1 MSKNRKNLIQ
11 RVAMT
16 LLALV
21 LTSASAWAAGDISIL
36 TGSETELSEGTYL
49 VNSNITFNNKI
60 TLKGDVIIILA
71 DGKTMNVGTSEAPI
85 HDDYAIKGTS
95 GASLDIY
102 GQSLGTGTLHAY
114 ADRYDP
120 LYLPNGNYTQHGGN
134 VYLSST
140 YTESTGLYAS
150 HDAYTKNAGN
160 VTLLGGL
167 LNVLATGDG
176 SKAIYAKKD
185 VNILGGSLDAQATGA
200 EHEGNSPQGIYSMNG
215 SITLGYTNAGD
226 QILASSYYVNV
237 NTFNPNGAV
246 QLKDGQALT
255 DGTNTYN
262 DQTTSATLAA
272 LTNVTLRPV
281 TYAVSFDINYEDGT
295 SPTSQTI
302 AHGLKA
308 TEPSVAA
315 RTGYTFNGWKNGE
328 DDYDFDAAVT
338 SDLNLTAKWNP
349 ITYTVQFDKNSQE
362 ASGVMA
368 DMNLT
373 YDGDWTALTAF
384 DFTVPDGKAF
394 KNWNTAADGSGDSYD
409 NEQFVRNLTT
419 ENGATVTLYAQW
431 GKDIA
436 CCTTTVPDQALDG
449 YSYIYYKFESA
460 NYGNVT
466 IGEEVYDGN
475 TKLTLK
481 TDYEFGSVKYL
492 DGTSGTAKTN
502 EPGEEMLVEIKGIG
516 NYAGSKWVNFMIT
529 TPDESGEWGDLT
541 WNLHEGTLTINK
553 KDGVEGNVTMQAA
566 NQGEYTWFQY
576 GQYITSI
583 SIGEGVLNIADNAF
597 AGSHNVNTYGN
608 VKSVSFPST
617 LTKIGEDAFAFCTGA
632 TIDIDQII
640 TIFKNNNSGI
650 ENIDPTAF
658 YQVRCVSCTM
668 ESSDNTAI
676 IGLMLGTQTANVT
689 INGRTLKKDGSWNTL
704 CLPFDID
711 LLAKND
717 NDEYICPLNGAV
729 IMEMDDTSDGT
740 NFNSGTGVLKLKFK
754 SIIGNEMTHGK
765 PYLVKWTKP
774 DGYDDNPASFDIV
787 DPTFTGVTN
796 IGNNLTVVTSK
807 DGSVTF
813 NGTYLPY
820 TGSVEALLKESDN
833 STALDAFHAFVKVY
847 DKSTYIVEGV
857 YEDEQFQTSA
867 NTLKELDHDNIMK
880 YYAKINEADPVAT
893 YYVDENGT
901 THNVEAY
908 ELEESRTTL
917 TTGTYVVNRDI
928 TFENTVKLNGDVTL
942 ILSDGHKMQIG
953 KTGQNLFDGIV
964 FEGEN
969 DESLTIYGQSDG
981 TGKLVIDIVK
991 ENGYC
996 IAANNI
1002 SINSGT
1008 VDVKNLGSGYDIYG
1022 NDVQIK
1028 GGQVNATG
1036 FMDNIYSNGPLTISG
1051 GTVTVASIA
1060 PGNGNLTCVHAQ
1072 NITIS
1077 GGIVNITPSD
1087 KTSAT
1092 YIGLNS
1098 KQDIIISGGQ
1108 VTVNTNTN
1116 FRSIYAPNGT
1126 ITLGYT
1132 RSDDFV
1138 WANSYS
1144 AVTIAQGKTMS
1155 DGTDTY
1161 SGALGYG
1168 TIDGK
1173 TMRPYKDDLILAV
1186 DADNTQSINGW
1197 NGGITNVT
1205 LTGLTLY
1212 KDGKW
1217 HTLCLPFDVKDSDYD
1232 PDKVWYN
1239 YPGGEDELACTGS
1252 PLKGFTLME
1261 LDNEGFYNG
1270 TIRYTYDEGKGGY
1283 YDEDGYDY
1291 GGDVAELRHT
1301 GLNTDGT
1308 LRLCFIK
1315 AYEIKAG
1322 KPYLIKWNNT
1332 GDDDIVEPIFSKV
1345 LINNTVDDNVVSQ
1358 DGEVMFVGSYKPY
1371 VSTGDAFL
1379 TDADVSH
1386 SAFHVAIIA
1395 PQRTGYVFGDWFAE
1409 PECNTPVNEIS
1420 LSVNNSVEL
1429 YPLWTLITRGN
1440 CGQTGTD
1447 GSDVTWSYDES
1458 SKTITIS
1465 GTGAMMYYGLTDD
1478 FKHSTSPWS
1487 HLDGE
1492 LEHVIIQD
1500 GVTSVGSYA
1509 FAMCSKLTDVVLPTS
1524 MFQIDQ
1530 NAFYTSSLNRIIIPR
1545 TEAVSVAQNAFDYC
1559 PEGLSIVVPS
1569 TLLKTYKNADN
1580 WSTYSDKLVG
1590 SLSEVTG
1597 FNTTDFVSGRY
1608 EFKRTFKCGVS
1619 STICLPFAVPA
1630 AQAASVGKFYSF
1642 DGIDKSGQQWTVIMK
1657 EDVNEVTNGL
1667 EANKPYLFVPYI
1679 FDGMSHGDAFE
1690 FTFSGSVSSPEIA
1703 GSIKQENEN
1712 GSSWT
1717 FQGVFYNI
1725 LWDETHNSGMLGKVY
1740 GFAANSYSPDDN
1752 SYTVNPGDFVKAGE
1766 GASMPSFRAFLQ
1778 YTGSSA
1784 QNAPMRGGTRADVSL
1799 PNSMKVKLIDA
1810 NGTITATGEIST
1822 ETADFIIDTWYD
1834 MNGRILPDA
1843 PTTPGMYIHNGN
1855 QVLIKY

>member
-1 MSKNRKNLIQ
+1 MSKNRKKLKLSA
-11 RVAMT
+11 VMALFP
-16 LLALV
+16 LLFTTIPGIAETVIFDSQVQELV
-21 LTSASAWAAGDISIL
+21 LND
-36 TGSETELSEGTYL
+36 
-49 VNSNITFNNKI
+49 
-60 TLKGDVIIILA
+60 GDVL
-71 DGKTMNVGTSEAPI
+71 
-85 HDDYAIKGTS
+85 
-95 GASLDIY
+95 
-102 GQSLGTGTLHAY
+102 TGTL
-114 ADRYDP
+114 
-120 LYLPNGNYTQHGGN
+120 
-134 VYLSST
+134 
-140 YTESTGLYAS
+140 ESNC
-150 HDAYTKNAGN
+150 KI
-160 VTLLGGL
+160 
-167 LNVLATGDG
+167 
-176 SKAIYAKKD
+176 K
-185 VNILGGSLDAQATGA
+185 
-200 EHEGNSPQGIYSMNG
+200 
-215 SITLGYTNAGD
+215 
-226 QILASSYYVNV
+226 
-237 NTFNPNGAV
+237 
-246 QLKDGQALT
+246 
-255 DGTNTYN
+255 
-262 DQTTSATLAA
+262 
-272 LTNVTLRPV
+272 
-281 TYAVSFDINYEDGT
+281 
-295 SPTSQTI
+295 I
-302 AHGLKA
+302 A
-308 TEPSVAA
+308 
-315 RTGYTFNGWKNGE
+315 
-328 DDYDFDAAVT
+328 
-338 SDLNLTAKWNP
+338 
-349 ITYTVQFDKNSQE
+349 
-362 ASGVMA
+362 
-368 DMNLT
+368 
-373 YDGDWTALTAF
+373 
-384 DFTVPDGKAF
+384 
-394 KNWNTAADGSGDSYD
+394 
-409 NEQFVRNLTT
+409 
-419 ENGATVTLYAQW
+419 NGATVTLNGVSINANDELTGGCAGITCLGNATIVLADGTVNTVKGMKPSMNEVLFGYSGILPGGSGTTLTIRGTGTLNAIGQSGGAGIGAYQSPCGNIVIEGGIINATGGENCAGIGSGEGYQLGNPQTLDDIDYIVQCGDITITGGTVTAIGNGGAAGIGTGMKNSTCGNITITNGAISVTATKGTGATNFIGASGGTGCSSGTVTIDGVENATYESTFTNFASIITNDYDTW
-431 GKDIA
+431 KLTNIYHPITLSSLPDGVTGTVTPEKAKFGDKVTISFEGIPDGMAPELSITYRYGDSDYNVFFENEGNGTYSFSMENSPVTVSVSLKKDINS
-436 CCTTTVPDQALDG
+436 CTATVPDQSLGDN
-449 YSYIYYKFESA
+449 SYIFYKFESA

-553 KDGVEGNVTMQAA
+553 KDGVEGNVVMNSA
-566 NQGEYTWFQY
+566 NQGVYPWFQY

-583 SIGEGVLNIADNAF
+583 SIGEGVSNIAKNAF

-617 LTKIGEDAFAFCTGA
+617 LTKIGEDAFAYCTGA

-676 IGLMLGTQTANVT
+676 IGLISGTQTANVT

-740 NFNSGTGVLKLKFK
+740 NFDSGTGVLKLKFK

-880 YYAKINEADPVAT
+880 YYAKINEAAPVVT

-901 THNVEAY
+901 THNVDAY

-1036 FMDNIYSNGPLTISG
+1036 SMENIYSNGPLTISG

-1060 PGNGNLTCVHAQ
+1060 PGSGNLTCVHAQ

-1077 GGIVNITPSD
+1077 GGIVNIIPSD
-1087 KTSAT
+1087 KTLAT

-1098 KQDIIISGGQ
+1098 EQNIIISGGL

-1116 FRSIYAPNGT
+1116 NPVLRSIYAPNGT

-1173 TMRPYKDDLILAV
+1173 TMRPYKDDLSLAV

-1239 YPGGEDELACTGS
+1239 VPGGYDEITFTGS
-1252 PLKGFTLME
+1252 PLEGCTLME
-1261 LDNEGFYNG
+1261 LDNEGFYDGNS
-1270 TIRYTYDEGKGGY
+1270 RYTYDEGKGGY

-1291 GGDVAELRHT
+1291 GGVVAELRHT

-1322 KPYLIKWNNT
+1322 KPYLIKWDSGENIEN
-1332 GDDDIVEPIFSKV
+1332 PIFSKV

-1379 TDADVSH
+1379 TDADVSKA
-1386 SAFHVAIIA
+1386 AFHAAIIA
-1395 PQRTGYVFGDWFAE
+1395 PQRTGYVFGGWFAE
-1409 PECNTPVNEIS
+1409 PGYNNNNTVNEIS
-1420 LSVNNSVEL
+1420 LSENNSVEL
-1429 YPLWTLITRGN
+1429 YPLWTLITGGN
-1440 CGQTGTD
+1440 CGQTGID

-1478 FKHSTSPWS
+1478 YNHSTSPWS
-1487 HLDGE
+1487 HFDDV
-1492 LEHVIIQD
+1492 LEHVVIND
-1500 GVTSVGSYA
+1500 GVTSVGAYA
-1509 FAMCSKLTDVVLPTS
+1509 FAMCSKLTDVVLPAS
-1524 MFQIDQ
+1524 VFQIDQ
-1530 NAFYTSSLNRIIIPR
+1530 AAFYTSSLNRIIIPR
-1545 TEAVSVAQNAFDYC
+1545 TEAVSVAQYAFDNC

-1597 FNTTDFVSGRY
+1597 FNATDFVSGRY

-1619 STICLPFAVPA
+1619 STICLPFAVPV

-1690 FTFSGSVSSPEIA
+1690 FTFSGSVSSPDVA
-1703 GSIKQENEN
+1703 GSVIKQENKN
-1712 GSSWT
+1712 GSFWT

-1766 GASMPSFRAFLQ
+1766 GASIPSFRAFLQ

-1784 QNAPMRGGTRADVSL
+1784 QGAPMRGGTRADVSL
-1799 PNSMKVKLIDA
+1799 PNSIKVKLIDA

-1834 MNGRILPDA
+1834 MNGHMLPDA
-1843 PTTPGMYIHNGN
+1843 PTTPGIYIHNGN